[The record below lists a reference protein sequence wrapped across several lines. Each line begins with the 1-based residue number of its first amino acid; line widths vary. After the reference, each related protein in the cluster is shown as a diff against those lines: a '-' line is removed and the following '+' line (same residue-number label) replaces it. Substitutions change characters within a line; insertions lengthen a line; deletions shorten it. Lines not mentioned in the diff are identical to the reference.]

1 MNVGDDI
8 YTAKFAR
15 TVFRIASNLES
26 VNALSETEQKWAD
39 VNKDGKISAGDAR
52 KILRAAARLDT
63 GYWGPAD
70 LLKLYDNLGTKN
82 KEFDFN
88 KDGTVDK

>member
-1 MNVGDDI
+1 MNVGDNI

-15 TVFRIASNLES
+15 TVLRIASNMES
-26 VNALSETEQKWAD
+26 ISALSETEQKWAD
-39 VNKDGKISAGDAR
+39 VNKDGKISGGDAR

-70 LLKLYDNLGTKN
+70 LLKLY
-82 KEFDFN
+82 
-88 KDGTVDK
+88 